1 MSTRTVLLAF
11 LIFLSY
17 VVKTSVSQVW
27 NDPRTHPPT
36 SAEQRPDT
44 RNVPVRNAE
53 EVQQKDL
60 KKFRE
65 IRQEAIRRD
74 AEKLYQLSTELREY
88 IEKNNVNFLSLDM
101 IKKVDTIERL
111 AHSVKKKM
119 KDIQ

>member
-1 MSTRTVLLAF
+1 MSRRTGLLAF

-17 VVKTSVSQVW
+17 AVETSVSQVW

-36 SAEQRPDT
+36 TAEQRPDT
-44 RNVPVRNAE
+44 RNVPARGVE

-65 IRQEAIRRD
+65 IRQEEIRRD
-74 AEKLYQLSTELREY
+74 TEKLYQLSTELREY
-88 IEKNNVNFLSLDM
+88 IEKNNGEFLSLDM
-101 IKKVDTIERL
+101 IKKADTIEHL